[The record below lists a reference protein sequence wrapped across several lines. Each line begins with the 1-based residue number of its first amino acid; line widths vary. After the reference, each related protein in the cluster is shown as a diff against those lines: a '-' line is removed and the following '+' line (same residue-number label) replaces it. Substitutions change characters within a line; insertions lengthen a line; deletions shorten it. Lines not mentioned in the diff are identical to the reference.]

1 MPTRAIAQS
10 LPSQPVFPSQ
20 NLLLGVPF
28 MLPANK
34 FPVTT
39 PFLSEDPAIP
49 NKCKED
55 KGSGT
60 SSVVL
65 MPPPSVV
72 PVSVRR
78 SSQSIMLPENLD
90 LKRETET
97 PPTEPVQVTV
107 TPDLTESCQPSMAT
121 LREFVST
128 PNTPLPALSVET
140 YFSKIEAKPLTVN
153 TTSGVS
159 QPSLLVQKQERN
171 DDGIV
176 RDLLRSQA
184 LQEEI
189 TASMIVQ
196 TDVHET
202 AKLDAFVN
210 STVDGHIDSARRSS
224 ESEVSIPQVPIQTSP
239 LNLNT
244 HESISLTSPVA
255 IEHILPL
262 QQQIA
267 SPLQQQITSPLQPQI
282 TSPLQQQITSPL
294 QQQITTPII
303 TNSIVTD
310 AILSPATFS
319 PGKDIRNVSDAISIA
334 PVTTATF
341 TEINTSTAPS
351 STEMIMKVVNDAQFS
366 PAQELV
372 ITSSIKDVLNSQ
384 GQPSLQSGAVITPEE
399 FISPGRQI
407 TQAEQIMEKAEPAA
421 ITASRY
427 QSGLIINPVFSISDQ
442 TVPSSGETKSKPPV
456 SAEASFQT
464 NLVLE
469 NGHFSPPGES
479 TDNLA
484 ARISTSFP
492 QNIVFQPN
500 RDLPVTT
507 SQTNVTTFAPD
518 VVAEVKSQFST
529 STFSATTE
537 NNNIINSKINDT
549 FSTPTKSEQGQEN
562 ATIVSLTNTSQF
574 ITTVAGNGTTNGE
587 LKVTRDVTQGQ
598 ESKQYAPEVPRCTSE
613 IQKQVAPQV
622 DELARMSEHDL
633 LSYINP
639 SCFDQV

>member
-1 MPTRAIAQS
+1 MPTRAVAQS
-10 LPSQPVFPSQ
+10 LPSQPVFPAQ
-20 NLLLGVPF
+20 NLLGVPF
-28 MLPANK
+28 MLPTNK

-39 PFLSEDPAIP
+39 PFLPEDPAIS

-78 SSQSIMLPENLD
+78 SSQSIILPESID

-140 YFSKIEAKPLTVN
+140 YFSKIEAKPLN
-153 TTSGVS
+153 ANPSSGVS

-171 DDGIV
+171 DEGIV

-189 TASMIVQ
+189 TASMIAQ
-196 TDVHET
+196 TNVHET

-210 STVDGHIDSARRSS
+210 STVEGHIESARRSS
-224 ESEVSIPQVPIQTSP
+224 SENEVPIQQVPMQTSP
-239 LNLNT
+239 LNLNA
-244 HESISLTSPVA
+244 HESISLTSPVT

-282 TSPLQQQITSPL
+282 PSPLQQQITSPL
-294 QQQITTPII
+294 QQMASPIM
-303 TNSIVTD
+303 TNGIVTD
-310 AILSPATFS
+310 SILTPTTFS
-319 PGKDIRNVSDAISIA
+319 PGKDIRTVSDTISMA
-334 PVTTATF
+334 PVATTAF
-341 TEINTSTAPS
+341 TDINTSTAPS
-351 STEMIMKVVNDAQFS
+351 STEMIMKAVNDAQFS

-372 ITSSIKDVLNSQ
+372 ITSTIKDVLTSQ
-384 GQPSLQSGAVITPEE
+384 GPPPLQTGTVLRPEE

-407 TQAEQIMEKAEPAA
+407 SQTDQMLEKAEPA
-421 ITASRY
+421 RY
-427 QSGLIINPVFSISDQ
+427 QPGIIINPVFSITDQ
-442 TVPSSGETKSKPPV
+442 TLSSGENKSKVPV
-456 SAEASFQT
+456 SPETSFQST
-464 NLVLE
+464 LVLE
-469 NGHFSPPGES
+469 NNHFTPPGEAAE
-479 TDNLA
+479 NLA
-484 ARISTSFP
+484 ARINTGYT

-500 RDLPVTT
+500 RDLSVTNN
-507 SQTNVTTFAPD
+507 QTNVTTFAAD
-518 VVAEVKSQFST
+518 VVADVKNQFT
-529 STFSATTE
+529 NPTFPTTTE
-537 NNNIINSKINDT
+537 NTNIINGKINDT
-549 FSTPTKSEQGQEN
+549 FSTSPKSEQVQEN
-562 ATIVSLTNTSQF
+562 ATIVTLASTSQF
-574 ITTVAGNGTTNGE
+574 INTVAANGE
-587 LKVTRDVTQGQ
+587 LKTTAEVTQVQ
-598 ESKQYAPEVPRCTSE
+598 ENKQYGPEVPRCTSE

-639 SCFDQV
+639 SCFDQVL